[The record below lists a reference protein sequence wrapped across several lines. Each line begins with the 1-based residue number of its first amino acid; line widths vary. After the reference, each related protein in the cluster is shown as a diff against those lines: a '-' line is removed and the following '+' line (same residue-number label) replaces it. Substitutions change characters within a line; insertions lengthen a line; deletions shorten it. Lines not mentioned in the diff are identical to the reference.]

1 VLKVPIGPNRTSFAD
16 GPSALMGPRPRRQS
30 GGMTNNKQIVVGYDG
45 SALADLALEWA
56 AATARLEFASVL
68 AVSVD
73 HADDDPWSTQVP
85 ESDLEHGPR
94 VELILKEAGAQ
105 GSSERRSGHI
115 LPVLLDVARD
125 ARMLVVG
132 SHGHGSVGEALLG
145 SVSQHVARHA
155 DCPVVVV
162 RPVRSAV
169 DKIIVGV
176 DGSPG
181 SENALEFAC
190 RRAELTGEV
199 VVALHGWQELNVLV
213 DRKGNVPDSIARDL
227 EERGLLL
234 AEAVA
239 GVSATH
245 PDVVLIQEPIPV
257 SPGRALVDASVGAS
271 LVVVGSR
278 GRGAFAGMLLGSV
291 SNDVLAH
298 AHCPVAVVR

>member
-1 VLKVPIGPNRTSFAD
+1 
-16 GPSALMGPRPRRQS
+16 
-30 GGMTNNKQIVVGYDG
+30 MTNNQQIVVGYDG
-45 SALADLALEWA
+45 SASADLALEWA
-56 AATARLEFASVL
+56 AETARLESASVL
-68 AVSVD
+68 AVAVD
-73 HADDDPWSTQVP
+73 HVDEDPWSAHGP
-85 ESDLEHGPR
+85 ERDLEHGPR
-94 VELILKEAGAQ
+94 VEFILKEVGAE
-105 GSSERRSGHI
+105 GSAERRSGHI
-115 LPVLLDVARD
+115 LPVLLDVARE

-132 SHGHGSVGEALLG
+132 SNGHGSLGEALLG

-162 RPVRSAV
+162 RPVTSAV
-169 DKIIVGV
+169 EKIVVGV

-181 SENALEFAC
+181 SASALEFAC

-199 VVALHGWQELNVLV
+199 VVALHGWQERNVLV
-213 DRKGNVPDSIARDL
+213 DRSGNLPDSIARDL
-227 EERGLLL
+227 DERGLLL

-239 GVSATH
+239 GVHAAH
-245 PDVVLIQEPIPV
+245 PGIVLIQEPIPV

-291 SNDVLAH
+291 SNEVMAH